1 MTEPDPTPT
10 TDEPGDEDGEDNRG
24 ATSKA
29 LRIKFSL
36 RASSYATM
44 FLREVTRTS
53 SAFSTQQLLSSAANK
68 SR

>member
-1 MTEPDPTPT
+1 MTPNYLYESDPVPEI
-10 TDEPGDEDGEDNRG
+10 DEEKPF
-24 ATSKA
+24 TKA

-53 SAFSTQQLLSSAANK
+53 SDFNTQVAMSKTKNE
-68 SR
+68 